1 MEKRVKEAIR
11 YLGFGRNAVDD
22 QTLAMISDS
31 FKELEQAASLKSIY
45 RIFDFRQINDTEM
58 MAGSLKIK
66 SRNLGKNL
74 RGCSDVIFFG
84 ATNRCRCSAEK
95 IHDYR
100 YGKNSC
106 LAGMC
111 SGNAGGVLR
120 YMSEKNRGKT
130 AKRRK
135 ISSSEI

>member
-45 RIFDFRQINDTEM
+45 RIFD
-58 MAGSLKIK
+58 
-66 SRNLGKNL
+66 
-74 RGCSDVIFFG
+74 
-84 ATNRCRCSAEK
+84 RCRCSAEK

>member
-66 SRNLGKNL
+66 SRNLGK
-74 RGCSDVIFFG
+74 I
-84 ATNRCRCSAEK
+84 
-95 IHDYR
+95 
-100 YGKNSC
+100 
-106 LAGMC
+106 
-111 SGNAGGVLR
+111 
-120 YMSEKNRGKT
+120 
-130 AKRRK
+130 
-135 ISSSEI
+135 